1 MLRGCERC
9 SHDPIGPVVRHAVG
23 KIAPS
28 EKVVKKIM
36 LTTENNCVKIPG
48 MKIYISKK
56 TRQALLDMGFP
67 RQTVNNWSS
76 GRFKPS
82 RLAREKLAKIMEK
95 QSEKSVAA

>member
-1 MLRGCERC
+1 MVRVI
-9 SHDPIGPVVRHAVG
+9 SHTRKRLSTIIFLTRENLFG
-23 KIAPS
+23 KIPA
-28 EKVVKKIM
+28 
-36 LTTENNCVKIPG
+36 

-67 RQTVNNWSS
+67 RQSINNWAS

>member
-1 MLRGCERC
+1 
-9 SHDPIGPVVRHAVG
+9 
-23 KIAPS
+23 
-28 EKVVKKIM
+28 
-36 LTTENNCVKIPG
+36 

-67 RQTVNNWSS
+67 RQTVNNWAS